1 VDVVKEGNNMSAAN
15 RVVVRFRD
23 GRTVKGTTRDFLPA
37 KAMFH
42 FHPVDGGE
50 ALEVNV
56 AELKAVFFVRC
67 LEGDPNYNEYKGL
80 PDKSVASLGKKIGVV
95 FADGE
100 VLAGYTHSYNPSNP
114 GFFVTPVDPR
124 SNNIRVF
131 VVRDSVK
138 EVKLGAQAESLV
150 KGPVHN

>member
-1 VDVVKEGNNMSAAN
+1 MSAAN
-15 RVVVRFRD
+15 NVVVRFKD
-23 GRTVKGTTRDFLPA
+23 GRMLKGTTRDFLPA

-42 FHPVDGGE
+42 LYPVGAEE
-50 ALEVNV
+50 AVEVRV
-56 AELKAVFFVRC
+56 VDLKAVFFVRR
-67 LEGDPNYNEYKGL
+67 LGGDPSYNEYKEL
-80 PDKSVASLGKKIGVV
+80 PEQRVASLGKKIGVV

-114 GFFVTPVDPR
+114 GFFLTPVDPK

-138 EVKLGAQAESLV
+138 EVKLGAQADGIVRGSAL
-150 KGPVHN
+150 K

>member
-1 VDVVKEGNNMSAAN
+1 MSAAN
-15 RVVVRFRD
+15 NVVVRFRD
-23 GRTVKGTTRDFLPA
+23 GRTLKGTTRDFLPA

-42 FHPVDGGE
+42 IHPVDARE
-50 ALEVNV
+50 AVEVMV
-56 AELKAVFFVRC
+56 QDLKAVFFVRR
-67 LEGDPNYNEYKGL
+67 LGGDPSYNEFKDL
-80 PDKSVASLGKKIGVV
+80 PEQKVASLGKKIGVV

-100 VLAGYTHSYNPSNP
+100 MLAGYTHSYNPSNP

-138 EVKLGAQAESLV
+138 EVKLGAQAEEMV
-150 KGPVHN
+150 KSSALK